1 MARAIGGREGNKR
14 KRKKEEIEKE
24 LTKLENDEDTS
35 FEMGKCLGCF
45 SSVEVLYYFIVKVKV
60 FCLFVEFFFKFSSY
74 IGYNLICYFLNPH
87 YQVLVLQRY
96 K

>member
-24 LTKLENDEDTS
+24 LTKLENDEDTN
-35 FEMGKCLGCF
+35 FEMGECLGCF

-60 FCLFVEFFFKFSSY
+60 KVFCLFVEIF
-74 IGYNLICYFLNPH
+74 LI
-87 YQVLVLQRY
+87 LVLI
-96 K
+96 